1 MKTFT
6 LIASIGTIII
16 YLLFSF
22 FQWEINAGLWS
33 KDLRAMF
40 VLFTIG
46 WVAISAVIRAGINDL
61 KS

>member
-1 MKTFT
+1 MKRFT

-33 KDLRAMF
+33 KDLRGVVVF
-40 VLFTIG
+40 CTIG
-46 WVAISAVIRAGINDL
+46 WVVISIIIKSGIDDS

>member
-40 VLFTIG
+40 VLFTIC
-46 WVAISAVIRAGINDL
+46 WVAISAIIRAGIHDL
-61 KS
+61 IS